1 MKSKKLPALYT
12 HPIGSLPRPRVV
24 LDLLAEREADRIT
37 PAEFDKRMDE
47 FVVFAIRLQEQA
59 GMDVVSDGE
68 WRRAHYLNEYLMRIG
83 GFECV
88 RPFQHHGQ
96 TKLTWVCNG
105 RIRHRKPVFTRDAK
119 FLVKHARHATKFA
132 LPSPFLVAMRLWDA
146 KFTTPFYPTLEDL
159 MNDVADTLAVEARS
173 LDAIG
178 VDVIQLDDPALTYYC
193 DEEFVKGLGHDSRIN
208 MSRGI
213 SERVPAAVAAIN
225 RITKGLR
232 AEVHL
237 HCCHSV
243 FKRGSDVKG
252 SYKPI
257 LEYFNDLKI
266 DRLNLEFAYRDTG
279 EAADLAKIP
288 AKIGAGV
295 GILDVRSERVQTV
308 EEMVS
313 LGRECLKHIAAKR
326 VAFNPDC
333 GFAPDSGEPPTID
346 EAFTKLKNMCDAVRQ
361 LRGK

>member
-24 LDLLAEREADRIT
+24 LDLLAEREAKRIT
-37 PAEFDKRMDE
+37 QAEFDKRMDE
-47 FVVFAIRLQEQA
+47 FVIFAIRLQEQA

-83 GFECV
+83 GFALI

-96 TKLTWVCNG
+96 TKMTWVCNG
-105 RIRHRKPVFTRDAK
+105 KVKPGKPVFTRDAK
-119 FLVKHARHATKFA
+119 FLVKHARRATKFA

-146 KFTTPFYPTLEDL
+146 KFSAAIYPTLEDL
-159 MNDVADTLAVEARS
+159 MNDVAATLAVEAKM
-173 LDAIG
+173 LEAEGI
-178 VDVIQLDDPALTYYC
+178 DVIQLDDPALTYYC
-193 DEEFVKGLGHDSRIN
+193 DEEFVKGLGHDSRID
-208 MSRGI
+208 MSSGI
-213 SERVPAAVAAIN
+213 EKRVPAAVAAIN
-225 RITKGLR
+225 RIVKGLK
-232 AEVHL
+232 AEVHI

-257 LEYFNDLKI
+257 LEYFDDLKL
-266 DRLNLEFAYRDTG
+266 DRINLEFAYRDTG

-288 AKIGAGV
+288 SKLGAGV

-308 EEMVS
+308 EEMVQ
-313 LGRECLKHIAAKR
+313 LGRECLKHIDAKR

-346 EAFTKLKNMCDAVRQ
+346 EAYVKLRNMCEAVRK
-361 LRGK
+361 LREE